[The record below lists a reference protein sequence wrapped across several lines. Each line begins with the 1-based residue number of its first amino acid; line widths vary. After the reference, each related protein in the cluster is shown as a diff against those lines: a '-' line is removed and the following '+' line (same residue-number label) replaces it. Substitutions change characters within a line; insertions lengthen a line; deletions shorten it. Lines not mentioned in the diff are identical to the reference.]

1 MMGRFTQQNLMSI
14 KIDKLKNIE
23 DLNSLTFT
31 PHGVTA
37 ILGANCVGKS
47 SLLHALASSFRP
59 DGNDLSETHK
69 MSEYFKP
76 NPHALW
82 SGTKFYLSYTYVDR
96 ASPNAPVVV
105 TDAPS
110 EKRNTRWSPRQES
123 KPHRSIFFIGIYTS
137 TPTLEYI
144 NYIKNKS
151 RTGSQNVK
159 YTTTLLTD
167 TDSINI
173 KNKTGYVFNRA
184 YSEIYKHTI
193 QKWNE
198 VVYGLGINGVTYSQV
213 SMGAG
218 EQRVI
223 KILNV
228 LYEAPEYSLI
238 LIDEIDL
245 LLHED
250 AFQRLLEVI
259 IEISRNRRLQV
270 IFTTHREGVLKKSD
284 KINIRYI
291 YKTGAQTLCIQ
302 QITHDAMRALT
313 GVLEKPLSFFVED
326 DFSARIIK
334 KICQQLNI
342 VTYVDINEFGS
353 AINAFSLTAG
363 LIMSGKDKNKILSII
378 DGDVYSTPQEKQDQ
392 INKVISGTDARSR
405 AWRNDLLPRIMQ
417 YQLPQGVKPEQYIR
431 ECILRLDPATLN
443 DIKLD
448 IYNSLGAIQ
457 VVLNSHDYVNAIY
470 PLYPESSEVIIKDVI
485 DLFATTPEWL
495 SFVNDV
501 RVEIENMARAE
512 GLI

>member
-1 MMGRFTQQNLMSI
+1 MGRHTKQVLTSI

-23 DLNSLTFT
+23 DLNNLTFT
-31 PHGVTA
+31 PHSVTA

-59 DGNDLSETHK
+59 DGNDLSETHR

-82 SGTKFYLSYTYVDR
+82 SGTKFYLSYSYVER
-96 ASPNAPVVV
+96 SNPNIPIII
-105 TDAPS
+105 TDAQS
-110 EKRNTRWSPRQES
+110 EKRSTRWSPRQES
-123 KPHRSIFFIGIYTS
+123 KPYRSVFFIGIYTS
-137 TPTLEYI
+137 IPTLEYI

-151 RTGSQNVK
+151 RTGSQQVK
-159 YTTTLLTD
+159 YTTTTLTD
-167 TDSINI
+167 ADSTNI
-173 KNKTGYVFNRA
+173 KNKTGYVFNRP
-184 YSEIYKHTI
+184 YSHIYKHTI

-198 VVYGLGINGVTYSQV
+198 VVFGLGINGVTYSQV

-223 KILNV
+223 KILKI
-228 LYEAPEYSLI
+228 LYEAPEFSLI

-259 IEISRNRRLQV
+259 IEISRDRKLQV
-270 IFTTHREGVLKKSD
+270 IFTTHREGVLKKSN

-291 YKTGAQTLCIQ
+291 YKAGTQSLCIQ
-302 QITHDAMRALT
+302 QITHDAMHALT

-342 VTYVDINEFGS
+342 VTYVDISEFGS

-363 LIMSGKDKNKILSII
+363 LIMSGKNKDKILSVI
-378 DGDVYSTPQEKQDQ
+378 DGDVYSTPREKTEQ
-392 INKVISGTDARSR
+392 IGKVVSGTDARSHQ
-405 AWRNDLLPRIMQ
+405 WRTDLLPRIMQ
-417 YQLPQGVKPEQYIR
+417 YQLPQGTKPEQYVR
-431 ECILRLDPATLN
+431 ECILRLDPTTLF
-443 DIKLD
+443 DINRE
-448 IYNSLGAIQ
+448 IYNSLSLVQ
-457 VVLNSHDYVNAIY
+457 MVLNSHDYVNAICRH
-470 PLYPESSEVIIKDVI
+470 YPESSEVIIKDVI
-485 DLFATTPEWL
+485 ELFATTPEWTG
-495 SFVNDV
+495 FVNDV
-501 RVEIENMARAE
+501 KVEIESMARAE